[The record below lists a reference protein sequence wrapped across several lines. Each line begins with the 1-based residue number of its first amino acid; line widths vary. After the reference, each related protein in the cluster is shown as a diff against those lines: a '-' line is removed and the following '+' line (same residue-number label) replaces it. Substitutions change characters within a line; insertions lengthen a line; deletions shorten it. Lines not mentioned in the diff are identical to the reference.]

1 MVQKGSL
8 MADNTIPFPTKGNF
22 NKNLK
27 ADAFESY
34 LKKEGLNFF
43 RRQDA
48 HDSYDTVVFMTALPA
63 GKHRLVCAVIT
74 DNSMYTLIRV
84 HLGTA
89 PKGPARKTFVPFL
102 NKLNGEH
109 AIVKY
114 TIGSDD
120 NVFLDVCV
128 TSTNDFKEIRI
139 FHTSRLPFCRRL
151 PLRGRSILRLWRGP
165 SPRACSD
172 SEKIEFPI
180 TSH

>member
-22 NKNLK
+22 KKNLK

-102 NKLNGEH
+102 NKLNREH

-128 TSTNDFKEIRI
+128 TSTNEHFDPETVRDTLNVLV
-139 FHTSRLPFCRRL
+139 FHLGECYEDVARRL
-151 PLRGRSILRLWRGP
+151 DKPGDATDGFSL
-165 SPRACSD
+165 
-172 SEKIEFPI
+172 
-180 TSH
+180 

>member
-22 NKNLK
+22 KKNLK

-74 DNSMYTLIRV
+74 DNSMYTLIRI

-109 AIVKY
+109 ASSSIWVNATK
-114 TIGSDD
+114 TSPAVSISRAMRQTDSRCEGDWE
-120 NVFLDVCV
+120 LV
-128 TSTNDFKEIRI
+128 T
-139 FHTSRLPFCRRL
+139 
-151 PLRGRSILRLWRGP
+151 GG
-165 SPRACSD
+165 
-172 SEKIEFPI
+172 
-180 TSH
+180 

>member
-1 MVQKGSL
+1 MNRYNKGTLNFLRTWCRKALSWLTIRSHSRQKAIS
-8 MADNTIPFPTKGNF
+8 K
-22 NKNLK
+22 KSLK

-128 TSTNDFKEIRI
+128 TSTI
-139 FHTSRLPFCRRL
+139 
-151 PLRGRSILRLWRGP
+151 
-165 SPRACSD
+165 
-172 SEKIEFPI
+172 
-180 TSH
+180 

>member
-63 GKHRLVCAVIT
+63 
-74 DNSMYTLIRV
+74 YTLIRV

-128 TSTNDFKEIRI
+128 TSTSEHFDPETVRDTLNVLV
-139 FHTSRLPFCRRL
+139 FHLGECYEDVARRL
-151 PLRGRSILRLWRGP
+151 DKPGDATNGFSL
-165 SPRACSD
+165 
-172 SEKIEFPI
+172 
-180 TSH
+180 